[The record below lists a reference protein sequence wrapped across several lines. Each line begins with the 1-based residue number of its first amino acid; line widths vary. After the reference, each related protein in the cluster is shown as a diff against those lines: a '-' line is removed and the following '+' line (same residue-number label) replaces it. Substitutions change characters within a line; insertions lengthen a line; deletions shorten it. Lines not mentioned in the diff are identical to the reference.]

1 MGRPNKYSSSFKAKV
16 ALEAL
21 RGHQTLQ
28 NLAQKY
34 GLAPSKT
41 SSWLQELEMNA
52 IQAFDKPSMSDKEL
66 KRMQSE
72 NQCLLQK
79 VGQFAIDCDFFAKAC
94 EASEQHPLSDQ
105 CL

>member
-1 MGRPNKYSSSFKAKV
+1 TAVAS

-52 IQAFDKPSMSDKEL
+52 IQAFDKSSMSDKEL

-94 EASEQHPLSDQ
+94 EASGLKVR
-105 CL
+105 